1 MATRFFKFAVVSAV
15 LGVVSCANVQKQEE
29 SSYPQ
34 NIVTVEGQAAV
45 HNGAVLLAKKQA
57 LQDAIRVASQ
67 QSSVA
72 VNTQSSVSN
81 NNLQI
86 DSITMRSAAAVSNTK
101 VLKEWESGGI
111 YHVKAMV
118 ELSPTGTCSQT
129 YRKRMI
135 ATAFPRMVQE
145 QISDYETN
153 DLDNGI
159 PREIN
164 NLLMETGKFIGINAT
179 NVALYPRPDLAP
191 SLQENTSYQV
201 SKVVQVANKSG
212 AQFVLSGVI
221 RDLEI
226 QSDEYMNGSGISA
239 LVNSWE
245 RHISGKRNIGID
257 VYVHD
262 GMTGALL
269 LQKRYVDKS
278 EGSVMIPASY
288 AVGSDGFR
296 STETGQKITE
306 IISKASND
314 IEQALN
320 CYPFSTRIVDIK
332 GDRIF
337 IDAGAQE
344 KLTVGDQLVVYGT
357 ASDGLHLDGG
367 SNFVTSDKQP
377 VSILTIQN
385 ITPRYAIGS
394 IEGSASKLGIKI
406 GDWVRSHFLIL

>member
-1 MATRFFKFAVVSAV
+1 MATRLFKLTALSAV
-15 LGVVSCANVQKQEE
+15 LFGTISCATTSETVVTPVAT
-29 SSYPQ
+29 S
-34 NIVTVEGQAAV
+34 NIVTVEGQASIQ
-45 HNGAVLLAKKQA
+45 NGAVQLAKKQA

-72 VNTQSSVSN
+72 VHSQSSVKDN
-81 NNLQI
+81 QMQLDTTTI
-86 DSITMRSAAAVSNTK
+86 RSAATVSNTK
-101 VLKEWESGGI
+101 ILKEWETGGI

-118 ELSPTGTCSQT
+118 ELSPTGMCQPM

-135 ATAFPRMVQE
+135 ATAFPRVAAE

-164 NLLMETGKFIGINAT
+164 NLLMESNQFIGINAT

-191 SLQENTSYQV
+191 SLQENTDYQV
-201 SKVVQVANKSG
+201 SKVVKIASKSG

-221 RDLEI
+221 RDLKI
-226 QSDEYMNGSGISA
+226 ASSEYMTGSGVEA
-239 LVNSWE
+239 YTNSWM

-269 LQKRYVDKS
+269 LQKRYVDEAS
-278 EGSVMIPASY
+278 GNVMIPSSY
-288 AVGSDGFR
+288 TVGSDGFR

-306 IISKASND
+306 IISKVSND
-314 IEQALN
+314 IQQNLN
-320 CYPFSTRIVDIK
+320 CYPFATRIADIK

-344 KLTVGDQLVVYGT
+344 KLNVGDQLIVYAT
-357 ASDGLHLDGG
+357 ASDGLNLDGG
-367 SNFVTSDKQP
+367 SSFIQNDKQP
-377 VSILTIQN
+377 VGVLTIQSV
-385 ITPRYAIGS
+385 TPRYAIGTV
-394 IEGSASKLGIKI
+394 EGSAKKSGIKI
-406 GDWVRSHFLIL
+406 GDWVRSQ